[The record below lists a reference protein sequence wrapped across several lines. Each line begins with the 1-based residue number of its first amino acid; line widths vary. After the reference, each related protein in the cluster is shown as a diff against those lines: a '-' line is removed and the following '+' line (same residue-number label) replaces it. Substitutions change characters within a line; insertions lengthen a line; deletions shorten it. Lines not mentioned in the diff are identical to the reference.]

1 MQISELQQGVIKLK
15 LYKVYDKN
23 RDKSGGARRASPVY
37 TKGSVVFCFDVA
49 FSIIYS
55 FIILHCLHR

>member
-23 RDKSGGARRASPVY
+23 RDKSGR
-37 TKGSVVFCFDVA
+37 C
-49 FSIIYS
+49 
-55 FIILHCLHR
+55 